1 MKQLE
6 PHEKPTLWGI
16 FEGGAVSGIIAGTAM
31 MLVVMWG
38 TAVTD
43 GLSFVSPLQRIAET
57 VGTSSVLVGALL
69 HYVASCA
76 FGVVFAA
83 TRAWRKV
90 GKRRYPVGDRAVAAG
105 LIYALAIWS
114 VMTFLVV
121 PLINPSLREL
131 TELVPSFWF
140 AAHMVFG
147 VGLLDTPLLRRRY
160 ARKHSP
166 HGDLP
171 PEERKIA

>member
-1 MKQLE
+1 MKQLD
-6 PHEKPTLWGI
+6 PGEKPTIWGI
-16 FEGGAVSGIIAGTAM
+16 FEGGAISGLIAGTLM
-31 MLVVMWG
+31 MFVVMLG
-38 TAVTD
+38 AS
-43 GLSFVSPLQRIAET
+43 GNGQSFVSPLARIAET
-57 VGTSSVLVGALL
+57 VGTSSTLVGLLL
-69 HYVASCA
+69 HYIVSCT
-76 FGVVFAA
+76 FGILFAA

-105 LIYALAIWS
+105 LIYALGIWI

-121 PLINPSLREL
+121 PAVNPSLGGFIDRI
-131 TELVPSFWF
+131 PSVWF

-171 PEERKIA
+171 ASERKIA